1 MRLDEDFDEQIDFS
15 SPQYERGR
23 KNSMRSAAIMAGLFV
38 FLTIMIVLAVNR
50 EESRGGSAQ
59 VTPAPVSDYY
69 TDPKVG
75 ELISGS
81 ERRAED
87 LNFWDAYSTPSPAE
101 KPAEAGSESAW
112 GNIMPDDSITPAE
125 SEKTEE
131 STQEE
136 TRTRIVLEDG
146 SEQWVDINPYL
157 ARHGYDLSGLVYQKP
172 FMQYYV
178 NGTKKSFS
186 GADISKEQGTV
197 DFKRMK
203 KAGVDYVMLRLGQRG
218 YTTGEISLDDSFI
231 VNYTA
236 ARDAGLDIGVYFV
249 SSAISPEEAAE
260 EADFCLETISVNEI
274 TLEYPI
280 AISAEKLGDGRSRCD
295 DLEKMPR
302 TNCALAF
309 MNRIEEKGYL
319 SLLKA
324 DKATLI
330 TKYSLGSMIGYDIWY
345 VGKEDIPDFPYPF
358 VMWQYD
364 DAGEL
369 SGVEG
374 GVHLDMSFMDYS
386 VR

>member
-1 MRLDEDFDEQIDFS
+1 M
-15 SPQYERGR
+15 
-23 KNSMRSAAIMAGLFV
+23 
-38 FLTIMIVLAVNR
+38 
-50 EESRGGSAQ
+50 
-59 VTPAPVSDYY
+59 
-69 TDPKVG
+69 
-75 ELISGS
+75 
-81 ERRAED
+81 
-87 LNFWDAYSTPSPAE
+87 
-101 KPAEAGSESAW
+101 
-112 GNIMPDDSITPAE
+112 
-125 SEKTEE
+125 
-131 STQEE
+131 
-136 TRTRIVLEDG
+136 
-146 SEQWVDINPYL
+146 DINPYL